1 MGGEALPRLAQQAVL
16 FRGEGHIAEAAQPA
30 GVGRPAG
37 ERPRHG
43 PVPALS
49 VGEQPVEVEEP
60 AALGHGGQPPRH
72 GGAHRLPHGGV
83 GRQGPG
89 EQLRIAA
96 PQVEAAG
103 TLGERLV
110 RQRGELRQLGPQ
122 RLQQLQAVGVVE
134 AERLVPGHGDAGPP
148 LHWGR
153 QGGGRGV
160 QRRGGG
166 RQGQQAVYVHAFLR
180 LGGQGGELLPQPRHL
195 GGGDQPQ
202 VAALQGAAGQ
212 IGQIAV
218 HGYAGLPLDGL
229 LEPGVEHGGHP
240 VENHAPDA
248 AVRPEIPHSLHRGGG
263 GEGPPPAVQ
272 HQHRRGAGGPGQV
285 IGAGVGA
292 QADAVIVAHDPLD
305 EGQAAA
311 PAVFLQQVAG
321 GVPAQEEEIQ
331 VAAFGPDDLAV
342 KHGVDIV
349 RAALEGHR
357 PGPPVDQGLEKGAG
371 DGGLAA
377 PAGGG
382 AEEQTGRA
390 HARPS
395 PEKIQTGFWASIRW

>member
-1 MGGEALPRLAQQAVL
+1 MRITPRMPLSGRKSL
-16 FRGEGHIAEAAQPA
+16 IPFTAA
-30 GVGRPAG
+30 
-37 ERPRHG
+37 
-43 PVPALS
+43 
-49 VGEQPVEVEEP
+49 
-60 AALGHGGQPPRH
+60 
-72 GGAHRLPHGGV
+72 
-83 GRQGPG
+83 
-89 EQLRIAA
+89 
-96 PQVEAAG
+96 
-103 TLGERLV
+103 
-110 RQRGELRQLGPQ
+110 
-122 RLQQLQAVGVVE
+122 
-134 AERLVPGHGDAGPP
+134 
-148 LHWGR
+148 
-153 QGGGRGV
+153 
-160 QRRGGG
+160 
-166 RQGQQAVYVHAFLR
+166 
-180 LGGQGGELLPQPRHL
+180 
-195 GGGDQPQ
+195 
-202 VAALQGAAGQ
+202 
-212 IGQIAV
+212 
-218 HGYAGLPLDGL
+218 
-229 LEPGVEHGGHP
+229 
-240 VENHAPDA
+240 A
-248 AVRPEIPHSLHRGGG
+248 AVRAR
-263 GEGPPPAVQ
+263 PPAVQ

-321 GVPAQEEEIQ
+321 GVPAQEEEVQ